1 MSPAEKIWNY
11 YFPPVLMYGLI
22 CFLSSMRTSQ
32 FPRSLT
38 GIPDAVPHFGEYF
51 LLAFLI
57 RRIFTGRSGWRVALS
72 SFSIPM
78 LLGFLDELH
87 QHFVPTRTFSAMDLV
102 YDLLGIS
109 AALLLFPVW
118 SRRRSDRSTGR
129 I

>member
-1 MSPAEKIWNY
+1 MSSAQKIWTY
-11 YFPPVLMYGLI
+11 YAPPVLTYGLI
-22 CFLSSMRTSQ
+22 CFLSSLRTSQ
-32 FPRSLT
+32 FPRSLA
-38 GIPDAVPHFGEYF
+38 GIPDAVPHFGEFF

-57 RRIFTGRSGWRVALS
+57 RRIFTGRPGWRVVLS

-78 LLGFLDELH
+78 FLGFLDELH

-109 AALLLFPVW
+109 TALLLFSLW
-118 SRRRSDRSTGR
+118 SRRHSGRSTGR